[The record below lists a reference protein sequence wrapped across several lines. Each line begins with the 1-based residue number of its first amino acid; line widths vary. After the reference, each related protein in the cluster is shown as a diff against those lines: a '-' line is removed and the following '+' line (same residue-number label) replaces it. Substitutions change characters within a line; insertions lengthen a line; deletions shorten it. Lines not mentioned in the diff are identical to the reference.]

1 MNEAIISIP
10 FSRLLIIFIP
20 SGIVSLI
27 LFSWSLDWKNSLHA
41 LSRMV
46 LQLITIGYLLS
57 YIFNSNTSA
66 IILFSL
72 LFMIIMASWI
82 ALRIIEKKRFNLFK
96 YALIAIAFGSGPVF
110 FIVTQLILQLNPWYI
125 PRFVLPIAGMI
136 LSSAMNCVSL
146 ASERIQAEIDRGVK
160 YKDAE
165 KTAFNAS
172 LIPILNSLFA
182 VGLVSLPGMMTGQIL
197 SGVSPLIS
205 VRYQIMVM
213 CMIFS
218 SGGLASFMFLV
229 LTRPKT

>member
-1 MNEAIISIP
+1 
-10 FSRLLIIFIP
+10 
-20 SGIVSLI
+20 
-27 LFSWSLDWKNSLHA
+27 
-41 LSRMV
+41 MV

-57 YIFNSNTSA
+57 YIFNSNTST

-82 ALRIIEKKRFNLFK
+82 ALRIIKKKRFNLFK
-96 YALIAIAFGSGPVF
+96 YAFVAIVFGGEKC
-110 FIVTQLILQLNPWYI
+110 FIYCHSTDITIRSMVYTSFYPSYSRYDI
-125 PRFVLPIAGMI
+125 
-136 LSSAMNCVSL
+136 SAMNCVSL
-146 ASERIQAEIDRGVK
+146 ASERIQAEINRGIN

-172 LIPILNSLFA
+172 LIHIINSLFA

-218 SGGLASFMFLV
+218 SGGLASFLFLV
-229 LTRPKT
+229 LTRFKT